1 MNSSLQDFFTP
12 VNDEISHQKTDY
24 NSSQIGFSISSYFTH
39 FPDLEDIDIA
49 IFGVMDDRNSINNQG
64 CSLAADVFRQNFYP
78 LYEGFQK
85 PKIADLGN
93 IKAGKSVTDTYAAVR
108 IVVEELI
115 RQGVLPI
122 VIGGGQ
128 DLTYAQY
135 QAYEKLEQKVDLV
148 VIDSRLDINED
159 IQNTRETTSQSFLSK
174 ILLHEPNY
182 LFNLSNIGY
191 QSYFVSQ
198 ESIKVLDKL
207 YFDSYRLGVFKGNI
221 EYSEPVLRNADL
233 ISFDMGAIRSADACA
248 NANASPS
255 GFYGEEACQICRYA
269 GINDKLSSIGFYEFN
284 PAYDKN
290 GQTAI
295 LLSQMVWYFIDG
307 FYNRKKDFPLQP
319 QSAYV
324 IYRTSLKEENY
335 EVVFIK
341 SKKTD
346 RWWMQVPYPNTKSVN
361 ERYHMVPCSYE
372 DYKVAIDGDM
382 PDLWWRT
389 YQKLI

>member
-1 MNSSLQDFFTP
+1 MNSSLQDFFSP
-12 VNDEISHQKTDY
+12 LNDEISPQKADY
-24 NSSQIGFSISSYFTH
+24 NSSQIGFSISSYFTS
-39 FPDLEDIDIA
+39 FPNLEDIDIA
-49 IFGVMDDRNSINNQG
+49 VFGVMDDRNAINNLG
-64 CSLAADVFRQNFYP
+64 CSLGADVFRQHFYP

-93 IKAGKSVTDTYAAVR
+93 IKAGESVMDTYAAVR

-115 RQGVLPI
+115 KQGVLPI

-135 QAYEKLEQKVDLV
+135 QAYEKLEQRVDLV
-148 VIDSRLDINED
+148 VVDSRFDLEED
-159 IQNTRETTSQSFLSK
+159 NPNTRETTSQSFLNK

-207 YFDSYRLGVFKGNI
+207 YFDSYRLGAFKGNI

-233 ISFDMGAIRSADACA
+233 ISFDMGAIRSSDAGA

-269 GINDKLSSIGFYEFN
+269 GMNDKLSSIGFYEFN
-284 PAYDKN
+284 PAYDTN

-295 LLSQMVWYFIDG
+295 LLSQMVWYFIEG

-324 IYRTSLKEENY
+324 IYRTALKEENY

-361 ERYHMVPCSYE
+361 ERFHMVPCSYE
-372 DYKVAIDGDM
+372 DYKIAIDGDM

>member
-1 MNSSLQDFFTP
+1 
-12 VNDEISHQKTDY
+12 
-24 NSSQIGFSISSYFTH
+24 
-39 FPDLEDIDIA
+39 
-49 IFGVMDDRNSINNQG
+49 
-64 CSLAADVFRQNFYP
+64 VFRQYFYP

-93 IKAGKSVTDTYAAVR
+93 IKAGESVTDTYAAVR
-108 IVVEELI
+108 AVVEELVK
-115 RQGVLPI
+115 QGVLPI

-148 VIDSRLDINED
+148 VVDSRFDLNED
-159 IQNTRETTSQSFLSK
+159 PPNTRETTSQSFLSK

-182 LFNLSNIGY
+182 LFNLSTIGY

-207 YFDSYRLGVFKGNI
+207 YFDSYRLGAFKGNI

-233 ISFDMGAIRSADACA
+233 ISFDMGAIRSSDAGA

-255 GFYGEEACQICRYA
+255 GFYGEEACQLCRYA
-269 GINDKLSSIGFYEFN
+269 GMNDKLSSIGFYEFN

-295 LLSQMVWYFIDG
+295 LLSQMIWYFIDG

-361 ERYHMVPCSYE
+361 ERFHMVPCSYE

>member
-1 MNSSLQDFFTP
+1 
-12 VNDEISHQKTDY
+12 
-24 NSSQIGFSISSYFTH
+24 
-39 FPDLEDIDIA
+39 
-49 IFGVMDDRNSINNQG
+49 
-64 CSLAADVFRQNFYP
+64 
-78 LYEGFQK
+78 
-85 PKIADLGN
+85 
-93 IKAGKSVTDTYAAVR
+93 
-108 IVVEELI
+108 
-115 RQGVLPI
+115 
-122 VIGGGQ
+122 
-128 DLTYAQY
+128 
-135 QAYEKLEQKVDLV
+135 
-148 VIDSRLDINED
+148 
-159 IQNTRETTSQSFLSK
+159 
-174 ILLHEPNY
+174 LLHEPNY
-182 LFNLSNIGY
+182 LFNLSTIGY

-207 YFDSYRLGVFKGNI
+207 YFDSYRLGAFKGNI

-233 ISFDMGAIRSADACA
+233 ISFDMGAIRSSDAGA

-269 GINDKLSSIGFYEFN
+269 GMNDKLSSIGFYEFN

-295 LLSQMVWYFIDG
+295 LLSQMIWYFIDG

-361 ERYHMVPCSYE
+361 ERFHMVPCSYE
-372 DYKVAIDGDM
+372 DYKVAIEGDM

>member
-1 MNSSLQDFFTP
+1 MNSSLQDFFSP
-12 VNDEISHQKTDY
+12 VNDEISQQKVDY
-24 NSSQIGFSISSYFTH
+24 NSSQIGFSINSYFKH
-39 FPDLEDIDIA
+39 FPDLEEIDIA
-49 IFGVMDDRNSINNQG
+49 IFGVLDDRNSINNLG
-64 CSLAADVFRQNFYP
+64 CSLGPDVFRQYFYP

-93 IKAGKSVTDTYAAVR
+93 IKAGESVTDTYAAVKA
-108 IVVEELI
+108 VVEELI
-115 RQGVLPI
+115 KQGVLPI

-148 VIDSRLDINED
+148 VVDSRFDLNED
-159 IQNTRETTSQSFLSK
+159 PLNSRETTSQSFLSK
-174 ILLHEPNY
+174 ILLHQPNF
-182 LFNLSNIGY
+182 LFNLSTIGY

-233 ISFDMGAIRSADACA
+233 ISFDMGAIRSSDAGA

-255 GFYGEEACQICRYA
+255 GFFGEEACQICRYA
-269 GINDKLSSIGFYEFN
+269 GMNDKLSSIGFYEFN

-295 LLSQMVWYFIDG
+295 LLSQMIWYFIDG

-361 ERYHMVPCSYE
+361 ERFHMVPCSYD